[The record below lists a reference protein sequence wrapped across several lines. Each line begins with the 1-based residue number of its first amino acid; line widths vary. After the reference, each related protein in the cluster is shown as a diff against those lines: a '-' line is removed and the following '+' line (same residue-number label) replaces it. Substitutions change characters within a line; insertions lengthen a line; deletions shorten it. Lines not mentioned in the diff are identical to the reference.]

1 MTMNVQS
8 YLSFEGRAEEA
19 IEFYKSAVGAKV
31 DMMMRFKEMPGDQQG
46 MVTPESKDKIM
57 HAAIKIGDTQVL
69 LSDGR
74 CAGKAS
80 FSGISL
86 ALSADSPA
94 EADKLFNALSKGGQ
108 VTMPMGETFFANR
121 FGMCSDKFGVGW
133 MVINEKPMG

>member
-1 MTMNVQS
+1 MNVQS

-31 DMMMRFKEMPGDQQG
+31 DMMMRFKEAPEQS
-46 MVTPESKDKIM
+46 MVTPESKDKVM

-69 LSDGR
+69 VSDGQ

-80 FSGISL
+80 FSGIAL
-86 ALSADSPA
+86 ALSADSAA
-94 EADKLFNALSKGGQ
+94 EAEKLFKALSTGGQ
-108 VTMPMGETFFANR
+108 VTMPMTETFFANR

-133 MVINEKPMG
+133 MVINPKPMG

>member
-1 MTMNVQS
+1 MIVQS

-31 DMMMRFKEMPGDQQG
+31 DMMMRFKEAPDQA
-46 MVTPESKDKIM
+46 MITPESKDKVM

-74 CAGKAS
+74 CTGKAS

-94 EADKLFNALSKGGQ
+94 EADRLFNALSKGGQ

-121 FGMCSDKFGVGW
+121 FGMCSDKFGIGW
-133 MVINEKPMG
+133 MVLNEKPMG

>member
-1 MTMNVQS
+1 MIVQS

-31 DMMMRFKEMPGDQQG
+31 DMMMRFKEAPDQA
-46 MVTPESKDKIM
+46 MITPESKDKVM
-57 HAAIKIGDTQVL
+57 HAAIKIGDKQVL

-74 CAGKAS
+74 CGGKAS

-121 FGMCSDKFGVGW
+121 FGMCSDKFGIGW

>member
-1 MTMNVQS
+1 MIVQS

-31 DMMMRFKEMPGDQQG
+31 DVMMRFKEAPEQSMI
-46 MVTPESKDKIM
+46 TPESRDKVM
-57 HAAIKIGDTQVL
+57 HAAIKIGDTQIL

-86 ALSADSPA
+86 TLSADTAA
-94 EADKLFNALSKGGQ
+94 EADRLFNALSKGGQ

-121 FGMCSDKFGVGW
+121 FGICSDKFGVGW
-133 MVINEKPMG
+133 MVINGKPMD

>member
-1 MTMNVQS
+1 MIVQS

-31 DMMMRFKEMPGDQQG
+31 DMMMRFKEAPEQAMI
-46 MVTPESKDKIM
+46 TPESKDKVM

-74 CAGKAS
+74 CTGKAS

-86 ALSADSPA
+86 ALSADTAA
-94 EADKLFNALSKGGQ
+94 EADRLFNALSKGGQ